1 MEINKVTPRNE
12 WGTSIAIS
20 LVQLIIV
27 SHQYD
32 GTTNTLVSG
41 CFYSCPST
49 SLSTFLQK
57 ILS

>member
-1 MEINKVTPRNE
+1 MEIIKVIPRNE
-12 WGTSIAIS
+12 WGTRIAIS
-20 LVQLIIV
+20 LAQLIIV
-27 SHQYD
+27 SHQYG

-41 CFYSCPST
+41 CCYPGPST